1 MSLNGA
7 NKSNLIARTV
17 PNLSRLIPEEN
28 GHSAMALSG
37 SNGTGDN
44 RGSPEPASSTGE
56 VAPALNYE
64 DSDLNAITR
73 SQMSQ
78 DLIAYRYDLE
88 FCQTQLTS
96 QPDLSGQEIR
106 TLQIRILDCGHNIR
120 HCRHRIQT
128 LDAQARISSSS
139 TSYSLGTTSGSAN
152 TTGGG
157 GTTYRVGG
165 TAASTGKHK
174 RQRIRKS
181 EGGEASIAGNND
193 NGHSETAAAIGGGGG
208 GGGEAEAE
216 ADGADDSIVAAS
228 AHTTASPAAAP
239 TNVLQRL
246 GYWDC
251 RLCRSRKYLE
261 AGSNRVPSAPCK
273 WPLKDISKM
282 INHFLDLHTE
292 HAPKERCHELGDAL
306 ARNRGPFE
314 YWLTRTKGQDIE
326 NVSLIDDY
334 VRLLQDGSLPD
345 IMRGLLRSATL
356 FPNTVS
362 NSYKK

>member
-7 NKSNLIARTV
+7 NRTNHLARIV
-17 PNLSRLIPEEN
+17 PNLTTLIQDEYGNIASYGNN
-28 GHSAMALSG
+28 GYG
-37 SNGTGDN
+37 SNAA
-44 RGSPEPASSTGE
+44 GSDLASSAGLGGG
-56 VAPALNYE
+56 VATLTYE

-88 FCQTQLTS
+88 FCQTQLTT
-96 QPDLSGQEIR
+96 QPDLSPQEIR

-120 HCRHRIQT
+120 HCKHRIQM
-128 LDAQARISSSS
+128 LDAQARLGAAPYSSPFR
-139 TSYSLGTTSGSAN
+139 GSGAS
-152 TTGGG
+152 
-157 GTTYRVGG
+157 TYRSGG
-165 TAASTGKHK
+165 TAAPTGKHK

-181 EGGEASIAGNND
+181 EGGEFGSTAND
-193 NGHSETAAAIGGGGG
+193 NGGLIGTVA
-208 GGGEAEAE
+208 GGEADVDAD
-216 ADGADDSIVAAS
+216 ADVDGADDSILAVGTDARM
-228 AHTTASPAAAP
+228 TPLPGAP
-239 TNVLQRL
+239 TTTLQRL

-261 AGSNRVPSAPCK
+261 AGPNRVPSAPCK

-292 HAPKERCHELGDAL
+292 HTPKERCSELGDAL

-314 YWLTRTKGQDIE
+314 YWLTRTKAQEIE
-326 NVSLIDDY
+326 DVSIVNDY
-334 VRLLQDGSLPD
+334 VRMLQEGALPD
-345 IMRGLLRSATL
+345 AMRGLLRAATL